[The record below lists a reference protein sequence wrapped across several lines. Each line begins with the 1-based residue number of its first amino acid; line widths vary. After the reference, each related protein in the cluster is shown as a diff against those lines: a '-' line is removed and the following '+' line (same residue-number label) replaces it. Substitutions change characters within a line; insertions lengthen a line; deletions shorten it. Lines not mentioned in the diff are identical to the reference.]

1 MFHSGSF
8 SPPPGWR
15 RTDVILTSLC
25 INLLALSLPIV
36 ILQVYDRIIPNAS
49 LSTMSFLIFGACM
62 AVGLEVALR
71 IVRAGIINE
80 IGARFEHRTSL
91 DAFDRIMHSNV
102 SDYERESPASYLE
115 GLRSISSIR
124 DFYLGQVA
132 LLLVDLPFVLIFIA
146 LIWFIAGPLV
156 LIPLVLLAGLVVVST
171 WIGNKLK
178 ETLESRIETDQRR
191 YDFLIELLGG
201 IHTVKSM
208 AMEFVMLRRYERL
221 QGKSAEMICEL
232 SRLNAIGQ
240 SISSTFSQATIVC
253 VVGMGC
259 LLVVNQTM
267 TMGGLAA
274 CTMLAGRVLQPI
286 LKTIGIWNKFQSIQL
301 SEARFQKLSSL
312 ANERSATDEDANV
325 EDGSIKLENVTFR
338 YESDEEP
345 VFEDL
350 TIEIAP
356 GEMVG
361 ITGDNSCGKST
372 LLYIIT
378 GLVQPQSGRVLIDDR
393 DLNVYETTALRTQI
407 GLIPQIG
414 NLFNGTL
421 IENMSMFQGGPMR
434 ERALQ
439 IAEKIQLTNFVARL
453 PNGLDTKVG
462 EGSINN
468 FPKGVQQRIVFA
480 RALINDPK
488 IVLFD
493 NANTGMDMQSD
504 RDVTDTLCE
513 MKGKKTLLVV
523 SHRPSLLAKC
533 DSIYEICDK
542 GLRKVEP
549 PKAPSAHNTT
559 QPLLDT
565 SDAGHHQLGKTA

>member
-1 MFHSGSF
+1 MFQFGSF
-8 SPPPGWR
+8 SPPKGWR
-15 RTDVILTSLC
+15 RADVILTSLC
-25 INLLALSLPIV
+25 INLLALALPIL
-36 ILQVYDRIIPNAS
+36 ILQVYDRIIPNAAF
-49 LSTMSFLIFGACM
+49 STMTFLVVGTLLAI
-62 AVGLEVALR
+62 GLEVSLR
-71 IVRAGIINE
+71 IVRASIINE

-91 DAFDRIMHSNV
+91 DSFERIMKA
-102 SDYERESPASYLE
+102 DLAAYEKQSPAAYLE
-115 GLRSISSIR
+115 NMKGISAIK
-124 DFYLGQVA
+124 DFYFGQVA
-132 LLLVDLPFVLIFIA
+132 LLMVDLPFVFIFLA

-156 LIPLVLLAGLVVVST
+156 VIPLVLLGSLIVISG

-178 ETLESRIETDQRR
+178 VTLERRIETDKRR

-240 SISSTFSQATIVC
+240 SVSSAFSQAAIIS
-253 VVGMGC
+253 VVGLGC
-259 LLVVNQTM
+259 LLVINQSM

-274 CTMLAGRVLQPI
+274 CTMLAGRVLQPV
-286 LKTIGIWNKFQSIQL
+286 LKTIGVWNKFQSIQL
-301 SEARFQKLSSL
+301 AEDRFQTLKDLPL
-312 ANERSATDEDANV
+312 EQNEIREEVDLDH
-325 EDGSIKLENVTFR
+325 GSVKLENVAFGFPN
-338 YESDEEP
+338 SEP
-345 VFEDL
+345 LFQNLNL
-350 TIEIAP
+350 TVEP
-356 GEMVG
+356 GQMIG

-372 LLYIIT
+372 LLHIIM
-378 GLVQPQSGRVLIDDR
+378 GLVRPDEGRILIDDR
-393 DLNVYETTALRTQI
+393 DVNACDTVSLRSQI

-414 NLFNGTL
+414 DLFNGTL
-421 IENMSMFQGGPMR
+421 IDNLSMFQNGPQR

-439 IAEKIQLTNFVARL
+439 VAEKIQLTNFVARL

-504 RDVTDTLCE
+504 KDVTETLCA
-513 MKGKKTLLVV
+513 MKGKKTLIVV
-523 SHRPSLLAKC
+523 SHRPSLLNKC
-533 DSIYEICDK
+533 DAVYEIHGK
-542 GLRKVEP
+542 SLRKVERKPQQQIQATDKTP
-549 PKAPSAHNTT
+549 PI
-559 QPLLDT
+559 Q
-565 SDAGHHQLGKTA
+565 QLGKTA

>member
-1 MFHSGSF
+1 MFQFGSF
-8 SPPPGWR
+8 SPPKGWR
-15 RTDVILTSLC
+15 RADVILTSLC
-25 INLLALSLPIV
+25 INLLALALPIL
-36 ILQVYDRIIPNAS
+36 ILQVYDRIIPNAAF
-49 LSTMSFLIFGACM
+49 STMTFLVVGTLLAI
-62 AVGLEVALR
+62 GLEVSLR
-71 IVRAGIINE
+71 IVRASIINE

-91 DAFDRIMHSNV
+91 DSFERIMKA
-102 SDYERESPASYLE
+102 DLAAYEKQSPAAYLE
-115 GLRSISSIR
+115 NMKGISAIK
-124 DFYLGQVA
+124 DFYFGQVA
-132 LLLVDLPFVLIFIA
+132 LLMVDLPFVFIFLA

-156 LIPLVLLAGLVVVST
+156 VIPLVLLGSLIVISG

-178 ETLESRIETDQRR
+178 VTLERRIETDKRR

-240 SISSTFSQATIVC
+240 SVSSAFSQAAIIS
-253 VVGMGC
+253 VVGLGC
-259 LLVVNQTM
+259 LLVINQSM

-274 CTMLAGRVLQPI
+274 CTMLAGRVLQPV
-286 LKTIGIWNKFQSIQL
+286 LKTIGVWNKFQSIQL
-301 SEARFQKLSSL
+301 AEDRFQTLKDLPL
-312 ANERSATDEDANV
+312 EQNEIREEVDLDH
-325 EDGSIKLENVTFR
+325 GSVKLENVAFGFPN
-338 YESDEEP
+338 SEP
-345 VFEDL
+345 LFQNLNL
-350 TIEIAP
+350 TVEP
-356 GEMVG
+356 GQMIG

-372 LLYIIT
+372 LLHIIM
-378 GLVQPQSGRVLIDDR
+378 GLVRPDEGRILIDDR
-393 DLNVYETTALRTQI
+393 DVNACDTVSLRSQI

-414 NLFNGTL
+414 DLFNGTL
-421 IENMSMFQGGPMR
+421 IDNLSMFQNGPQR

-439 IAEKIQLTNFVARL
+439 VAEKIQLTNFVARL

-504 RDVTDTLCE
+504 KDVTETLCA
-513 MKGKKTLLVV
+513 MKGKKTLIVV
-523 SHRPSLLAKC
+523 SHRPSLLNKC
-533 DSIYEICDK
+533 DAVYEIHGK
-542 GLRKVEP
+542 SLRKVERKPQQQIQATDKTP
-549 PKAPSAHNTT
+549 PI
-559 QPLLDT
+559 Q
-565 SDAGHHQLGKTA
+565 QRGKTA

>member
-1 MFHSGSF
+1 MFQFGSF
-8 SPPPGWR
+8 SPPKGWR
-15 RTDVILTSLC
+15 RADVILTSLC
-25 INLLALSLPIV
+25 INLLALALPIL
-36 ILQVYDRIIPNAS
+36 ILQVYDRIIPNAAF
-49 LSTMSFLIFGACM
+49 STMTFLIIGTLFAIGM
-62 AVGLEVALR
+62 EVSLR
-71 IVRAGIINE
+71 VVRASIINE

-91 DAFDRIMHSNV
+91 DSFERIMKA
-102 SDYERESPASYLE
+102 DLAAYEKESPAAYLE
-115 GLRSISSIR
+115 NMKGISAIK
-124 DFYLGQVA
+124 DFYFGQVA
-132 LLLVDLPFVLIFIA
+132 LLMVDLPFVFIFLA

-156 LIPLVLLAGLVVVST
+156 FVPLILLGTLIAISG

-178 ETLESRIETDQRR
+178 ITLERRIETDKRR

-240 SISSTFSQATIVC
+240 SVSSAFSQAAIIS
-253 VVGMGC
+253 VVGLGC
-259 LLVVNQTM
+259 LLVVNHSM

-274 CTMLAGRVLQPI
+274 CTMLAGRVLQPV
-286 LKTIGIWNKFQSIQL
+286 LKSIGVWNKFQSIQL
-301 SEARFQKLSSL
+301 AESRFETLKNLPLEQ
-312 ANERSATDEDANV
+312 NEIREEVDVDH
-325 EDGSIKLENVTFR
+325 GSVKLENIAFR
-338 YESDEEP
+338 FPNSESL
-345 VFEDL
+345 FEDL
-350 TIEIAP
+350 NLTIEP
-356 GEMVG
+356 GQMIG

-372 LLYIIT
+372 LLHIIM
-378 GLVQPQSGRVLIDDR
+378 GLVHPNEGRVLIDDR
-393 DLNVYETTALRTQI
+393 DITSCDTVSLRSQI

-414 NLFNGTL
+414 DLFNGTL
-421 IENMSMFQGGPMR
+421 IENLSMFQNGPQR

-504 RDVTDTLCE
+504 KDVTDTLCA
-513 MKGKKTLLVV
+513 MKGKKTLIVV
-523 SHRPSLLAKC
+523 SHRPSLLNKC
-533 DSIYEICDK
+533 DAVYEIHGK
-542 GLRKVEP
+542 SLRKVDRKP
-549 PKAPSAHNTT
+549 RQQIQKPDKAPPI
-559 QPLLDT
+559 Q
-565 SDAGHHQLGKTA
+565 QLGKTA

>member
-1 MFHSGSF
+1 MLQFGSF
-8 SPPPGWR
+8 SPPAGWR
-15 RTDVILTSLC
+15 RPDVIMTSLC
-25 INLLALSLPIV
+25 INLLALALPIL

-49 LSTMSFLIFGACM
+49 FSTMSFLVVGTALAIF
-62 AVGLEVALR
+62 LEVALR
-71 IVRAGIINE
+71 ILRAGIINE

-91 DAFDRIMHSNV
+91 DAFERLLKSDL
-102 SDYERESPASYLE
+102 SDYEKESPAAYLE
-115 GLRSISSIR
+115 NMKGISAIK

-132 LLLVDLPFVLIFIA
+132 LLLVDLPFVFIFLA

-156 LIPLVLLAGLVVVST
+156 VIPLVLLGSLIAVSS
-171 WIGNKLK
+171 WIGNKLRV
-178 ETLESRIETDQRR
+178 TLEKRIETDKRR

-221 QGKSAEMICEL
+221 QGKSAETICEL

-240 SISSTFSQATIVC
+240 SVSSAFSQATIIS
-253 VVGMGC
+253 VVGVGC
-259 LLVVNQTM
+259 LLVVDQTM

-301 SEARFQKLSSL
+301 AEERFTKL
-312 ANERSATDEDANV
+312 ATLKLEQTDIREEIDL
-325 EDGSIKLENVTFR
+325 EKGSIDLKGITFAYPNGGDALFENL
-338 YESDEEP
+338 
-345 VFEDL
+345 DL
-350 TIEIAP
+350 TIKP

-361 ITGDNSCGKST
+361 ITGDNNCGKST
-372 LLYIIT
+372 LLHIVM
-378 GLVQPQSGRVLIDDR
+378 GLVTPQEGRVLIDDR
-393 DLNVYETTALRTQI
+393 DITAYDTMSLRSQI
-407 GLIPQIG
+407 GLIPQTG
-414 NLFNGTL
+414 DLFNGTL
-421 IENMSMFQGGPMR
+421 IENLSMFQNGLPK
-434 ERALQ
+434 ERALE
-439 IAEKIQLTNFVARL
+439 ISEKIQLTNFVARL
-453 PNGLDTKVG
+453 PKGLETKVG

-504 RDVTDTLCE
+504 KDVTQTLYE
-513 MKGKKTLLVV
+513 MKGKKTLILV

-533 DSIYEICDK
+533 DTVYEIHGK
-542 GLRKVEP
+542 GLRKVDIK
-549 PKAPSAHNTT
+549 KAPPAQRPQISKPQTEAPS
-559 QPLLDT
+559 QP
-565 SDAGHHQLGKTA
+565 LGKTA

>member
-1 MFHSGSF
+1 MFQLGSF
-8 SPPPGWR
+8 SPPAGWR
-15 RTDVILTSLC
+15 RPDVILTSLC
-25 INLLALSLPIV
+25 INLLALALPIL

-49 LSTMSFLIFGACM
+49 LSTMGFLIFGVSM
-62 AVGLEVALR
+62 AIVLEVSLR
-71 IVRAGIINE
+71 IVRAGIINQ

-91 DAFDRIMHSNV
+91 EAFDRILR
-102 SDYERESPASYLE
+102 SDMSAYENESPAAYLE
-115 GLRSISSIR
+115 NMKGISSIR

-132 LLLVDLPFVLIFIA
+132 LLLVDLPFVLIFLA

-156 LIPLVLLAGLVVVST
+156 VIPLVLLTGLVFVST
-171 WIGNKLK
+171 WIGMKLK
-178 ETLESRIETDQRR
+178 TALEQRVETDKRR

-221 QGKSAEMICEL
+221 QGKSAETICEL

-240 SISSTFSQATIVC
+240 SVSSAFSQATIVC
-253 VVGMGC
+253 VVGLGC

-301 SEARFQKLSSL
+301 AEERFAKL
-312 ANERSATDEDANV
+312 ANLTLEQEGVREEIDLER
-325 EDGSIKLENVTFR
+325 GSIELKDVTFR
-338 YESDEEP
+338 YGDGQEP
-345 VFEDL
+345 LFENL
-350 TIEIAP
+350 SLKVNP
-356 GEMVG
+356 GEMIG

-372 LLYIIT
+372 LLHIIT
-378 GLVQPQSGRVLIDDR
+378 GIVKPESGRILIDDR
-393 DLNVYETTALRTQI
+393 DITAYDTSYLRSQM

-414 NLFNGTL
+414 DLFNGTL
-421 IENMSMFQGGPMR
+421 IENLSMFQDGPHR
-434 ERALQ
+434 ERALE
-439 IAEKIQLTNFVARL
+439 ISEKIQLTNFVARL

-480 RALINDPK
+480 RALNNDPK

-504 RDVTDTLCE
+504 KDVSEALCE
-513 MKGKKTLLVV
+513 MKGKKTLIVV

-533 DSIYEICDK
+533 DAVYAIRHK
-542 GLRKVEP
+542 GLRKVKLKSAP
-549 PKAPSAHNTT
+549 PPQAA
-559 QPLLDT
+559 T
-565 SDAGHHQLGKTA
+565 SLRKPDPTATPKLGKTA